1 MGRKQKWTFCKAYR
15 KRKADTGVNVLH
27 SSPWTGISIGHKKP
41 AWGFTVTATVSHS
54 VLVKGTY
61 CDAKISEPLS
71 HKSLLH
77 NHQFLKKMDFIS
89 LKWVSRKSN
98 KWELCISR
106 NKRFTHSP
114 GVMHS
119 PLWAAC
125 SPITRAGFT
134 DTLRPMCPPFWFCS
148 PDGGLGAPARRM
160 WSQEQVT
167 EKRWLLSNLGGVGPW
182 RNLGRECSGD
192 VEAWLWGADQN
203 QALGSGQV
211 YSKKETTVTVCF

>member
-1 MGRKQKWTFCKAYR
+1 MCCILLRGQASPL
-15 KRKADTGVNVLH
+15 ATGSRPGAL
-27 SSPWTGISIGHKKP
+27 
-41 AWGFTVTATVSHS
+41 
-54 VLVKGTY
+54 LLR
-61 CDAKISEPLS
+61 PLS
-71 HKSLLH
+71 PTVYLSKAHTVMPRFPNPCLTKVCYIII
-77 NHQFLKKMDFIS
+77 NFFKKMDFIS

-106 NKRFTHSP
+106 NKRFTHCP

-211 YSKKETTVTVCF
+211 YSKKETIVTLCF